1 MFLMGQILNVFNRPI
16 LMGPL
21 NVIFTNQFKWA
32 PYNTYLNG
40 PSTKI
45 IDPGG
50 PNPLNINFANQ
61 FKWAPNNYIFFA
73 PNLNGPPTIILTQWT
88 LAPSI

>member
-1 MFLMGQILNVFNRPI
+1 M
-16 LMGPL
+16 
-21 NVIFTNQFKWA
+21 A

-40 PSTKI
+40 PPTII

-50 PNPLNINFANQ
+50 PEPLNIIFAYQ
-61 FKWAPNNYIFFA
+61 FKWAPNNNIYIA
-73 PNLNGPPTIILTQWT
+73 PNLNGPPTIIFTQWT